1 MKNLKRVLSLA
12 LTGTMLAGMMT
23 IGASAANKDFT
34 DADEIQHTEAVNVMS
49 TLGVLKGKDTG
60 AFDPNTT
67 VTRAEMAKIICVM
80 LNGGNDP
87 TLGSASSAM
96 FSDINGHWAR
106 SYIEYCASMNII
118 AGQGDGT
125 FAPDAPV
132 TGAAAAKMLLVA
144 MGYDSSIFE
153 FTGADWEINVNRR
166 ANEAK
171 LYEEIKN
178 IDTSVGLSRD
188 NTAQMAYNALE
199 AKIMETTYDKVIS
212 SGEVS
217 WSYGLS
223 NETFLNKY
231 FDAYTWVG
239 TFTGNY
245 NTGKAGTKGYIAVEG
260 KLDTAEESKDGKYPT
275 AKFPYD
281 FDIANIGEEV
291 KVLFKDGKSGTKGQ
305 PDKNDTIYGVF
316 NTGRTEV
323 VTAIKGDVK
332 ELKSTKTQ
340 IEIDGTKYDTKDTVE
355 VITNYGLAEADKDAT
370 NGTSSKASDLTTA
383 LMGKTGDTIKAV
395 TDPEDGKIKTVYVT
409 ESKIAA
415 VTAKNSDKVS
425 MNNGVGAI
433 DIEDNDIY
441 EDIKK
446 GDVVIVTTLYDEV
459 GEDLSY
465 TIVEPAEKIT
475 GEVKGYKDQ
484 TNVKLGSDTYKIH
497 GAANMLNAIPNETV
511 TTAFDGDDIGEEFDL
526 YMINGYVGAAVM
538 VSEAATN
545 YSVVTAVKAKGSTGG
560 VFNSLELQVM
570 DAEGTKSVI
579 TVGDNS
585 KDIDGNKAT
594 TANSYN
600 VGDIV
605 VWSGKA
611 TDATV
616 TVKASYAKPGT
627 ADYVQKT
634 KAFDGAVTTANCVL
648 FAETSSTD
656 INNKTDEGKDN
667 GSYKFKAYNIRD
679 LDSLEDI
686 SCTYVLNGDK
696 KVVAVFADLSKNAPG
711 ATDST
716 VYGIV
721 TGYAGTTK
729 QDGISYYE
737 YTVKNNEEEFTLLFT
752 AKQAEFTG
760 KLVSFEPVSDNVYSA
775 DDILIFAKP
784 FADDNY
790 DLADVYVKELNEGD
804 KTLTFFGETKK
815 VDKDSYEGVEAS
827 QSTYALDDDC
837 TIVYVNAE
845 DGELGRDIGVNGFD
859 SVTNHKNAAIVT
871 STDTK
876 GNKVIV
882 AIFVETSNKVNIL
895 K

>member
-12 LTGTMLAGMMT
+12 LTGTMLAGMLT

-245 NTGKAGTKGYIAVEG
+245 NTGAAGTKGYIAVSG
-260 KLDTAEESKDGKYPT
+260 KLDTADEKVSNTK
-275 AKFPYD
+275 AQFPYD

-291 KVLFKDGKSGTKGQ
+291 KVIFKDGKSGSKNQ

-323 VTAIKGDVK
+323 ITATKGDVK
-332 ELKSTKTQ
+332 DNKTTKAQ
-340 IEIDGTKYDTKDTVE
+340 VNIDGTKYDAKDTVD
-355 VITNYGLAEADKDAT
+355 VIINYGLDTKEDL
-370 NGTSSKASDLTTA
+370 SSKGTASANSDLTAA
-383 LMGKTGDTIKAV
+383 LQAKTGDTIKAV
-395 TDPEDGKIKTVYVT
+395 TDPEDGKIMTVYVT

-433 DIEDNDIY
+433 DVEDNDIY

-446 GDVVIVTTLYDEV
+446 GDVVIVTTLYADV
-459 GEDLSY
+459 DEDLSR

-475 GEVKGYKDQ
+475 GEVRGYKDQ

-497 GAANMLNAIPNETV
+497 DAANMLNAIPNETV

-570 DAEGTKSVI
+570 DTEGTKSII

-594 TANSYN
+594 DADSYN

-616 TVKASYAKPGT
+616 TVKASYKTPGT

-648 FAETSSTD
+648 FAETSNVD
-656 INNKTDEGKDN
+656 IANTEAGKDN
-667 GSYKFKAYNIRD
+667 GNYKFKVYNIRD
-679 LDSLEDI
+679 LDSLENI

-711 ATDST
+711 ATDNT

-729 QDGISYYE
+729 QDGTSYYE

-752 AKQAEFTG
+752 AKQEKFTG

-775 DDILIFAKP
+775 EDILVFAKP

-882 AIFVETSNKVNIL
+882 AIFVETSNKVDIL